1 MKKTY
6 LLVLAAI
13 LSMGL
18 ASCGGGQG
26 GTSDQSASVSQ
37 EITDEDYET
46 AINKVKDMPIAN
58 VNGQTA
64 LTPGFTTKLSGD
76 NNDRVVLTTKQSVNI
91 RGKGTVDVALAWDYD
106 KKQEHASAISGIK
119 DVKNADGSIDEF
131 HKNLYF
137 NYPTDAD
144 IDGITFFATLTAGT
158 KTGTANFVV
167 KLEKANI
174 VFEKLTLEQ
183 FYTPAANGLFK
194 WNKDDGSIGVNKNA
208 EGADQ
213 RYYYVELPCKVIY
226 ITPDNNFAIGAD
238 GARFVYLYKVDGLG
252 LEVGK
257 YYAIGGEI
265 ANYYGNIQLSYISY
279 AEELKNH
286 STIAEPVLDNVVDIA
301 GIKEFS
307 MVSDKHMYS
316 VELRNVHLKEA
327 TTINLT
333 KRGTFVLVDGAGN
346 EITVAYDYHTGS
358 KGGKATE
365 DGTAWKA
372 IVDGL
377 KTTDSI
383 AIKGNL
389 IYADSESNA
398 KFKANGHSWN
408 LMPQISAD
416 AISVDK

>member
-18 ASCGGGQG
+18 ASCGGGNPGG
-26 GTSDQSASVSQ
+26 GTESAPVSQ
-37 EITDEDYET
+37 GITDEDYET
-46 AINKVKDMPIAN
+46 AVNKVKEMPIAN
-58 VNGQTA
+58 IDGQTA
-64 LTPGFTTKLSGD
+64 LTPDFSSTLSGD
-76 NNDRVVLTTKQSVNI
+76 KNQRVVLTTKQSVNI
-91 RGKGTVDVALAWDYD
+91 RGKGTVEVAIAWGYD
-106 KKQEHASAISGIK
+106 DKQPDAKAISGIK
-119 DVKNADGSIDEF
+119 DVKDAEGNIDEY

-137 NYPTDAD
+137 NYSTEKD
-144 IDGITFFATLTAGT
+144 IENVTFFGTLTAGT
-158 KTGTANFVV
+158 KTATANFKV

-174 VFEKLTLEQ
+174 VFEKLTLEE
-183 FYTPAANGLFK
+183 FYAPASNGLFK

-208 EGADQ
+208 EGQDQ

-257 YYAIGGEI
+257 YYAVGGEI

-279 AEELKNH
+279 AHELKDH
-286 STIAEPVLDNVVDIA
+286 ATIAEPVLDNVVDIHD
-301 GIKEFS
+301 IKGFS

-316 VELRNVHLKEA
+316 VEIRNVHLKEA

-333 KRGTFVLVDGAGN
+333 KRGTFVLVDGDGH
-346 EITVAYDYHTGS
+346 ELTVAYDYHTGS

-365 DGTAWKA
+365 EGTAWKA

-383 AIKGNL
+383 TIKGNL
-389 IYADSESNA
+389 IYADKESNA
-398 KFKANGHSWN
+398 KFKASGYDWN